1 MVRPA
6 ELAGRPDFQ
15 LGPLSISPARR
26 RVEGPAGAA
35 QVEPLTMRLFL
46 MLLDAGGQVVT
57 RDALFE
63 AGWGSAVVGDDSLNR
78 VINRIRRIAAETG
91 PGLFEIETVPRTGYR
106 VTSDTLDLGGLR
118 RVAEDKP
125 AVSRRLVIGSAAA
138 AGIAAAGGLGWWW
151 NDRAQAD
158 AQLDSLL
165 RRSERAYL
173 FDDHEEGIR
182 LARAAVRLRPDSAR
196 AQGQLAYL
204 LIGDPDQ
211 PSSGSADAGAS
222 AGEEHLS
229 RALALDPREPYARL
243 AQTITQR
250 SVLDLAE
257 HEDRLLQILDDSPN
271 HITAMR
277 YLWGLYQSAGLSRR
291 SATLIDKG
299 LALEPLVPA
308 THYPRAQL
316 LWILGHN
323 AEADRV
329 IDRAMAQWP
338 WHRFVRFARFTI
350 YAFTDRAP
358 AALAMLASEKTAP
371 QSFKPEGI
379 ALWRKSLVAMQDPS
393 AANVAMALK
402 ANVVAA
408 KAMPSLSSQAVLAL
422 SALGEVDAAFE
433 VANGFLVYRDAIARR
448 EAAPGTRPAARST
461 AWRFTPWLF
470 TPPAAAMRADPRFL
484 TLCEG
489 IGLTEYWA
497 KRGVK
502 PDYQLGL
509 T

>member
-1 MVRPA
+1 
-6 ELAGRPDFQ
+6 
-15 LGPLSISPARR
+15 
-26 RVEGPAGAA
+26 
-35 QVEPLTMRLFL
+35 MRLFL

-106 VTSDTLDLGGLR
+106 VTSDTLDLGDLR
-118 RVAEDKP
+118 PVAEDKP

-138 AGIAAAGGLGWWW
+138 AGIAAAGGFGLWWA
-151 NDRAQAD
+151 NRAQAEEK
-158 AQLDSLL
+158 LDTLL
-165 RRSERAYL
+165 RQSERAFL
-173 FDDHEEGIR
+173 FDDR
-182 LARAAVRLRPDSAR
+182 DRALRQARAAVRLRPDSAR
-196 AQGQLAYL
+196 AQGLLAYL

-211 PSSGSADAGAS
+211 PSSGGADGDALS
-222 AGEEHLS
+222 GEDNLR
-229 RALALDPREPYARL
+229 RALELDPNEPHARL
-243 AQTITQR
+243 AQIVTQR

-257 HEDRLLQILDDSPN
+257 HEDRLLEILATAPN
-271 HITAMR
+271 NLSAMR
-277 YLWGLYQSAGLSRR
+277 SLWGLYQSAGLSRR
-291 SATLIDKG
+291 SAALIDKG

-308 THYPRAQL
+308 TNYPRAQL

-350 YAFTDRAP
+350 YAFTDRAR
-358 AALAMLASEKTAP
+358 AADAMLASSKTAP
-371 QSFKPEGI
+371 QNFTPEGI
-379 ALWRKSLVAMQDPS
+379 ALWRKSLVALQDRS

-402 ANVVAA
+402 ANVEAA

-433 VANGFLVYRDAIARR
+433 VANGFLVYREAVARR
-448 EAAPGTRPAARST
+448 EAGPRARLPARST

-470 TPPAAAMRADPRFL
+470 TPPATPMWSDPRFL

-489 IGLTEYWA
+489 IGLTEYWE